1 MSAALEE
8 VGTVLATEGEWAWV
22 EIPRRGG
29 CGACA
34 SSGSCGV
41 GRLASLFGRHPVRL
55 RLRNDVDARPGER
68 VLLAIDEGRVA
79 LGAGTVYAPP
89 LVGLVVGVGL
99 GEWLGARAGLPVDAV
114 ALVLGALGVGLGAA
128 LARWL
133 GGRAG
138 GEGPYHPVVTRRLP
152 N

>member
-1 MSAALEE
+1 MNASLEE

-22 EIPRRGG
+22 EIARRGG
-29 CGACA
+29 CGVCA

-55 RLRNDVDARPGER
+55 RLRNAVEARPGER

-79 LGAGTVYAPP
+79 MGAGTVYAPP

-99 GEWLGARAGLPVDAV
+99 GEWLGARAGLPVDAA
-114 ALVLGALGVGLGAA
+114 ALVVGALGVVLGVAF
-128 LARWL
+128 ARWL
-133 GGRAG
+133 GGRPG
-138 GEGPYHPVVTRRLP
+138 RETPYQPVLTRRLP
-152 N
+152 D

>member
-1 MSAALEE
+1 
-8 VGTVLATEGEWAWV
+8 
-22 EIPRRGG
+22 
-29 CGACA
+29 
-34 SSGSCGV
+34 
-41 GRLASLFGRHPVRL
+41 
-55 RLRNDVDARPGER
+55 

-79 LGAGTVYAPP
+79 MGAGTVYAPP

-99 GEWLGARAGLPVDAV
+99 GEWLGARAGLPVDVV

-133 GGRAG
+133 GDRAG
-138 GEGPYHPVVTRRLP
+138 NEGPYQPVLTRRLP